1 MNFAAISHR
10 TTENYIYP
18 VGRNRLVISLSGARD
33 DLKKVSLVFWPRY
46 ATDRSQRRIVV
57 MDRSL
62 RDRFLDYFRA
72 TIFIDGISAYT
83 RYVFLLENEK
93 ESIWFGKNG
102 FEKEENEENFF
113 EFLWPNTTDGYRA
126 PKWAERQIYYQIF
139 PERFRNGDSSL
150 TPEHAVA
157 WGSPPTRENFMG
169 GDLKGILEKLDY
181 IQSLGITCI
190 YLTPIFKATSNHK
203 YDTTDYFDIDPAF
216 GTKEDLL
223 QLASEIDRGQLQC
236 PATRQF
242 LASRGF
248 LRTF

>member
-33 DLKKVSLVFWPRY
+33 DLKKVSLVCWPRY

-93 ESIWFGKNG
+93 ESIW
-102 FEKEENEENFF
+102 
-113 EFLWPNTTDGYRA
+113 
-126 PKWAERQIYYQIF
+126 
-139 PERFRNGDSSL
+139 S
-150 TPEHAVA
+150 
-157 WGSPPTRENFMG
+157 
-169 GDLKGILEKLDY
+169 
-181 IQSLGITCI
+181 
-190 YLTPIFKATSNHK
+190 
-203 YDTTDYFDIDPAF
+203 
-216 GTKEDLL
+216 
-223 QLASEIDRGQLQC
+223 
-236 PATRQF
+236 
-242 LASRGF
+242 
-248 LRTF
+248 TFA